1 MEQTENTFITM
12 VDELREECEEYKK
25 LTYQLEI
32 ENLTEEQFSGILREL
47 FSSVVELNRKSKL
60 LQDTMEGLAED

>member
-47 FSSVVELNRKSKL
+47 FSSVVELTRKSKL

>member
-47 FSSVVELNRKSKL
+47 YSSVVELNKKSKQ
-60 LQDTMEGLAED
+60 LQETMEGLEED